1 MATPTVFVLA
11 GGTTYSFPACAFTW
25 DGVHNLF
32 EIPLPKTLD
41 ETMAAEVGAMIKSL
55 NLVTESARLV
65 GNWKGAGGQ
74 SARAR
79 AIAFVEYFMTSQEPA
94 VLSWG
99 LSDTLTRN
107 VFLKEWHFD
116 EVPGEGD
123 MLQYN
128 IVLSAA
134 RTTIS

>member
-1 MATPTVFVLA
+1 MATATVFVVA
-11 GGTTYSFPACAFTW
+11 GGVTYSFPSCALTW
-25 DGVHNLF
+25 DGVHQLF
-32 EIPLPKTLD
+32 EVPLPKTLD
-41 ETMAAEVGAMIKSL
+41 ESLASEVGALIKSL
-55 NLVTESARLV
+55 NIVTESARLV
-65 GNWKGAGGQ
+65 GNWKGASGQ

-79 AIAFVEYFMTSQEPA
+79 AIAFVENFMTSQEPA
-94 VLSWG
+94 VFSWG

-107 VFLKEWHFD
+107 VFLKEWHFN